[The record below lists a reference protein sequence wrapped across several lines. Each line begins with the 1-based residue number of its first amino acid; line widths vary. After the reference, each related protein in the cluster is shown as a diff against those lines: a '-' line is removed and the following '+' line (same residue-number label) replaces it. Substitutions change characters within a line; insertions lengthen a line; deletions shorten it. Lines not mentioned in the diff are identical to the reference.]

1 MAHAYW
7 GDQDP
12 VGQRLHFG
20 GPEWRSIVGVVGD
33 VRHEG
38 LDVGAKPEMYLPFAQ
53 ANGAETVPTIVVRT
67 SIDGIAMTSTLRDAL
82 RATDPSI
89 PMDQVRTMQDLIDR
103 AAGQPRL
110 RAMLIGAL
118 ALLATIMALVGIYGV
133 TSYGVTQRTRE
144 LGVRIAIGAS
154 TGDVLRSVLHHTL
167 VVIVLGIAAG
177 LIASAAVTRLLRS
190 FLFGVAPL
198 DPAVFAGVSAFLFV
212 IAVVASYTPARRATR
227 INPVVALRYE

>member
-1 MAHAYW
+1 
-7 GDQDP
+7 
-12 VGQRLHFG
+12 
-20 GPEWRSIVGVVGD
+20 
-33 VRHEG
+33 
-38 LDVGAKPEMYLPFAQ
+38 
-53 ANGAETVPTIVVRT
+53 
-67 SIDGIAMTSTLRDAL
+67 
-82 RATDPSI
+82 
-89 PMDQVRTMQDLIDR
+89 MQDLIDR